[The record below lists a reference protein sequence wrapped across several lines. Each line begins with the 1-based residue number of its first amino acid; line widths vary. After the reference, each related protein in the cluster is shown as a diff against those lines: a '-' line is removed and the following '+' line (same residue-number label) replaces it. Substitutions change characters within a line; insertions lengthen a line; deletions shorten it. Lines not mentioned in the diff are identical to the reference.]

1 MESKMKFR
9 FVMVRKV
16 SGEEKEIGTGSLQQG
31 ETLLSYKS
39 ERVLRLHNIFAYPIG
54 KGNVYNYRTELGELG
69 PGWKKLYSVN

>member
-1 MESKMKFR
+1 MFR

-31 ETLLSYKS
+31 ETLINSN
-39 ERVLRLHNIFAYPIG
+39 RMRLHNIFAYPIG
-54 KGNVYNYRTELGELG
+54 KGNVYTYRNDLGELH